1 MFSIY
6 IIFEFCFRVA
16 NSFVMNPLMAS
27 RGKKVFKK
35 ETIHQDLKSKYKMIP
50 VHKDAF
56 GKFNELT
63 ESLQISRAVQKNPG
77 DCIIFSLLKRF
88 YSVNVEITEFVIMKC
103 FLFEKLRNKN

>member
-1 MFSIY
+1 
-6 IIFEFCFRVA
+6 
-16 NSFVMNPLMAS
+16 MAPP
-27 RGKKVFKK
+27 GKKVLKK
-35 ETIHQDLKSKYKMIP
+35 ETNQKDLKSKYIMIP
-50 VHKDAF
+50 VLKDDF

-103 FLFEKLRNKN
+103 ILFEKLRNKN

>member
-50 VHKDAF
+50 VHKDDF

-63 ESLQISRAVQKNPG
+63 ESLEISRAVQKNPG
-77 DCIIFSLLKRF
+77 EAKSLIDKIKEDRKRLLIDHNPHHV
-88 YSVNVEITEFVIMKC
+88 STTT
-103 FLFEKLRNKN
+103 NKKPRV

>member
-35 ETIHQDLKSKYKMIP
+35 ETIHQDLKSKYKMIM
-50 VHKDAF
+50 KIK
-56 GKFNELT
+56 KFNANKKTYLW
-63 ESLQISRAVQKNPG
+63 VQRK
-77 DCIIFSLLKRF
+77 DWLDVRH
-88 YSVNVEITEFVIMKC
+88 
-103 FLFEKLRNKN
+103 